1 MHQVLKPMAKIA
13 TAAVADNGLQDVV
26 KVIPKRSTELVVG
39 IGEGLNLI
47 VYVVIVFINIVQCF
61 VHAIQDMSRRANV
74 LVTEIFDTELLG
86 EGVLSTLAH
95 AWKHLLEVGAR
106 CACVHG

>member
-13 TAAVADNGLQDVV
+13 TAAVADNRLRDVV

-47 VYVVIVFINIVQCF
+47 VYVAIVFISIVQCS

-86 EGVLSTLAH
+86 EGVLPTLAH
-95 AWKHLLEVGAR
+95 AWKHLLEVGTYRAR
-106 CACVHG
+106 VHG